1 MDVVRQEEQLVRSL
15 LTPFERIEPATLV
28 ARRSHRRKRY
38 LICAGIA
45 LATIVTGV
53 ALGGSLNPFSGIGSA
68 DHPRTPNDVLGPA
81 VQAQLRSDVPPS
93 GGVDQIGGRLSSSA
107 RYLGTL
113 PSGSRVYVVPTT
125 KGRLCVVVARLA
137 ESCGD
142 PLTQA
147 QPVTFITVWDHPG
160 EPTYAYGVA
169 RDGVT
174 SVAFT
179 VAGDGRVT
187 VPVQH
192 NLFVYESEPS
202 NSHRSIGD
210 ITVRFADGTLVPVG

>member
-1 MDVVRQEEQLVRSL
+1 MDAVRQEEQLVRSL
-15 LTPFERIEPATLV
+15 LTAFERIEPVTLGG
-28 ARRSHRRKRY
+28 RQSRRRKRY
-38 LICAGIA
+38 LIGAGVA
-45 LATIVTGV
+45 MTTIVTGV
-53 ALGGSLNPFSGIGSA
+53 ALAGSLGPLSGIGAA
-68 DHPRTPNDVLGPA
+68 DHPRKPTDVLGPA
-81 VQAQLRSDVPPS
+81 VQAQLRSDTPPG
-93 GGVDQIGGRLSSSA
+93 GGVDQIGARLSNSA

-113 PSGSRVYVVPTT
+113 PSGRRVYVVPTS
-125 KGRLCVVVARLA
+125 KGRLCVVVAGLA

-147 QPVTFITVWDHPG
+147 QPVTFTTAWDHAG

-187 VPVQH
+187 VPVRH
-192 NLFVYESEPS
+192 NLFVYESRPS

-210 ITVRFADGTLVPVG
+210 ITATFADGTVHPVG